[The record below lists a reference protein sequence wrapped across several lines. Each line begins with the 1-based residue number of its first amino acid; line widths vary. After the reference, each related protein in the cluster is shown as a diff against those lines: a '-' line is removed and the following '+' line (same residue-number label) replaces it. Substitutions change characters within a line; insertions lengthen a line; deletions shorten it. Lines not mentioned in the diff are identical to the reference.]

1 MALPEII
8 KDIDARVIRPAST
21 DNSIVR
27 FDGTTGQIQNT
38 GNIIDDNNN
47 TIINGRIT
55 SYVNDPIGNFLIRN
69 DAQKSSERFIDNY
82 GNLVINL
89 ADRDQGTTYPFSQLV
104 IGHYNNGSPVLHFGW
119 GKNGSY
125 ESVFNVLHS
134 GNVSSYAWTGKSNM
148 TWDPAVNILCS
159 GTNAEWSID
168 CSETSPSTGD
178 SFFHIW
184 SSNLGNSMIQC
195 FPKDGRVV
203 VPYKLAVSGSF
214 IGDEKLSVNGN
225 LYVQGSARISSSLRV
240 DGSITNLAVNGGI
253 YWNPYVESSSD
264 PTDAASI
271 TLIPSGCLGGTELRI
286 QQANDSNDTINF
298 CTPTYLCANG
308 KIMFA
313 VHDNWLR
320 INEALNFTGGVYFGG
335 SVVRIDNGMFQIGD
349 SGSYVAIST
358 SGLQIGKGANVSGNS
373 LGSGLELWNDGEG
386 GNITI
391 YSGNCGTYGSYSWN
405 IDAFN
410 GNLRMYNVN
419 SSGNYTGEIHIQKDN
434 VVLYGAAWN
443 DYAEYRESNITQ
455 PGRCIIENGDDTLSL
470 STERLQRGAEI
481 VSDTFGFAIGETDTC
496 KTPIAASGRV
506 LAYGYED
513 REQFKSHI
521 GYPVCSGPNGTVSI
535 MTDEEEKLYP
545 SRIIGYVSA
554 VPDYEIW
561 GTGNVKVDGRIW
573 IRIK

>member
-8 KDIDARVIRPAST
+8 KDIDARVIRPTST
-21 DNSIVR
+21 DNAIVR

-38 GNIIDDNNN
+38 ANIIDDSNN
-47 TIINGRIT
+47 TLINGTLKLSSYNGIYARYIDGSLDGYSGELYLNYHNNAPIILGHDGGYYISADGSFYSGTSNKTKMLQPKEGNYTSIGDSGWAWNPWNESTIYYVWGQSWVDSRLPSDSGDIVFYMTPSTTLNMNIDGAINCGKFHST
-55 SYVNDPIGNFLIRN
+55 SYAQIGG
-69 DAQKSSERFIDNY
+69 IDLNY
-82 GNLVINL
+82 
-89 ADRDQGTTYPFSQLV
+89 
-104 IGHYNNGSPVLHFGW
+104 
-119 GKNGSY
+119 
-125 ESVFNVLHS
+125 
-134 GNVSSYAWTGKSNM
+134 
-148 TWDPAVNILCS
+148 
-159 GTNAEWSID
+159 
-168 CSETSPSTGD
+168 
-178 SFFHIW
+178 
-184 SSNLGNSMIQC
+184 
-195 FPKDGRVV
+195 
-203 VPYKLAVSGSF
+203 
-214 IGDEKLSVNGN
+214 N

-298 CTPTYLCANG
+298 YTPAYLCGNG
-308 KIMFA
+308 KIMFG
-313 VHDNWLR
+313 VYDNWLR
-320 INEALNFTGGVYFGG
+320 INEPLNFTGGVYFGG

-358 SGLQIGKGANVSGNS
+358 NGLQIGKGVNVSGNS
-373 LGSGLELWNDGEG
+373 LGSGLELWNDSEG

-443 DYAEYRESNITQ
+443 DYAEYRESDITQ

-506 LAYGYED
+506 LTYGYED

-535 MTDEEEKLYP
+535 MTDEEEQLYP
-545 SRIIGYVSA
+545 SRIIGYISA